1 MTSISLLIPV
11 YNEEASLSQL
21 FKELKQFQKNR
32 KSEIIFVND
41 GSTDNSLELLKKS
54 GLDSTRIVDLGQNY
68 GHQQALSTGLLYVS
82 GQVVVTLD
90 ADLQHPLKLI
100 PSMIE
105 ILIEQDF
112 EVVQTF
118 QKERTQGRLFKKIAS
133 FIFWKIVL
141 VGSKTTPMKNS
152 GDFRAMTSSFVK
164 RVNLEPNPKVL
175 RFLIPQLST
184 SIFYL
189 EFVVDPRVA
198 GKTKY
203 TFRKMI
209 SLAMDSYFSLSVNPL
224 KIIGRIAVLMS
235 TLSLVSIFFAILS
248 YVFYDVQPGWTSL
261 ISVNLLLGGLNLA
274 AIAIIGQYIRRIYE
288 RVNLREVATV
298 RNIIE
303 S

>member
-1 MTSISLLIPV
+1 MIPV